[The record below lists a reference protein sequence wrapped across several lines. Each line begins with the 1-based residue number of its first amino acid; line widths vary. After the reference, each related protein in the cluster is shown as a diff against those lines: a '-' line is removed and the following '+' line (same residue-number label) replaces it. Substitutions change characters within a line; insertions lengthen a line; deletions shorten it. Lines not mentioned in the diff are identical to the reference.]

1 MAILDRQGRLFGKVS
16 ILDIGAIAAILITV
30 IGLFLL
36 PGNNGNSIAQMLSA
50 DSKPVEVDMIVKGLS
65 IIDPA
70 NVIKVGDKVS
80 IIIRNQP
87 REQVTIKKVEI
98 SIPKVLVAKTDGTT
112 ISVPDPRSIDTSQR
126 DITIVLSGP
135 ARITDSG
142 VVFGSEKVKIG
153 TSIDIEGPKYIMRGS
168 AMGVRY

>member
-16 ILDIGAIAAILITV
+16 ILDIGAIAAIVITV

-36 PGNNGNSIAQMLSA
+36 PGNNGSSIAQMIAA
-50 DSKPVEVDMIVKGLS
+50 DTKPVEVDMIVRGLS

-98 SIPKVLVAKTDGTT
+98 SIPKILVPKPDGTT
-112 ISVPDPRSIDTSQR
+112 LAVSDPRSIDTSQR
-126 DITIVLSGP
+126 DLSIILAGT
-135 ARITDSG
+135 ARITENG
-142 VVFGSEKVKIG
+142 IVFGSEKVKIG

>member
-16 ILDIGAIAAILITV
+16 VLDIGAIAAIVVTV

-36 PGNNGNSIAQMLSA
+36 PGNNGNSIAQMITA
-50 DSKPVEVDMIVKGLS
+50 DNKPVEVDMLARGLS
-65 IIDPA
+65 ITDPSI
-70 NVIKVGDKVS
+70 IKVGDKVS

-87 REQVTIKKVEI
+87 REQVTIKKVDI
-98 SIPKVLVAKTDGTT
+98 SIPKVLVAKPDGTT
-112 ISVPDPRSIDTSQR
+112 TTVSDPRAIDTSQH
-126 DITIVLSGP
+126 DITLVLTAN

-142 VVFGSEKVKIG
+142 LVFGSEKVKVG
-153 TSIDIEGPKYIMRGS
+153 TSIDIEGPRYIIRGS